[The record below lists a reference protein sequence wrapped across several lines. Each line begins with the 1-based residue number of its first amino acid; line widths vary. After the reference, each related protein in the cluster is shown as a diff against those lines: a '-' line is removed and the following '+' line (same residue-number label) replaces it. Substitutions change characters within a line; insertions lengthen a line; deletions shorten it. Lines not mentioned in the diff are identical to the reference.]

1 MKLVASLLF
10 LLTLSFSGIG
20 QRMPFFTHHVTN
32 PYLYNPAFAGYDSH
46 PVLYLTHRQQWLGV
60 EGAPMSTN
68 LSFHAPTGNANPLSI
83 GADLTHDQLGI
94 FRSSSFRATAAYLI
108 PLSSEREHY
117 LRFGLSAGF
126 GLDSYDLTGL
136 NTSDDALFQAAQEV
150 GIYLQGRAGLQYH
163 LSGFNLGVS
172 IPNLFAPPSFSA
184 TESSGGLGE
193 FNRAIL
199 SLNYR
204 FNLDPTGQFSFE
216 PTLLYHYATEYA
228 PQAEAL
234 GLLRF
239 KESFW
244 VGGGYQQQAGIA
256 AIAGFQSKSF
266 SFSYHFGTGGNELAS
281 QSFGTHEVQLGLILG
296 KKKVAMRRKPRL
308 KTQEDSDAIP
318 EAVIEARKR
327 EEKKKKKRGK
337 EEVPESTPD
346 RKKPSS
352 QPNPT
357 SSEPNSTSSKPD
369 SPSDNQNLKDDTFE
383 DIEQSK
389 DITVTSEESKPAP
402 TEPRFAKAKRDKR
415 STHPLEMEE
424 GSYLIAGT
432 FSQKSNATKL
442 ARSLNQQRY
451 TAEVGYNSEKQYYYT
466 YIMRSDDTEKVRTRI
481 KQIRSKPQFKKAWI
495 LVIE

>member
-68 LSFHAPTGNANPLSI
+68 LSFHSPTGNANPLSV
-83 GADLTHDQLGI
+83 GADLTHDRLGI
-94 FRSSSFRATAAYLI
+94 FSSSVFRATAAYLI
-108 PLSSEREHY
+108 PLSSEKEHHV
-117 LRFGLSAGF
+117 RFGLSAGF

-136 NTSDDALFQAAQEV
+136 NTSDDALFRAAQEA
-150 GIYLQGRAGLQYH
+150 GIYLQGRFGLQYH
-163 LSGFNLGVS
+163 LSGFNLGISV
-172 IPNLFAPPSFSA
+172 PNLFAPPSFTS
-184 TESSGGLGE
+184 TEPSGGLGQ
-193 FNRAIL
+193 FNRAIA
-199 SLNYR
+199 SINYR
-204 FNLDPTGQFSFE
+204 FNLNPTNQLSFE
-216 PTLLYHYATEYA
+216 PTLLYHHSTEYD
-228 PQAEAL
+228 PQFEAL

-239 KESFW
+239 KDSFW

-281 QSFGTHEVQLGLILG
+281 QSLSTHEVQLGLILG
-296 KKKVAMRRKPRL
+296 KKKVMMRRKPRL

-327 EEKKKKKRGK
+327 EEKKRKKKGK
-337 EEVPESTPD
+337 DD
-346 RKKPSS
+346 RSETSPHRKQPSS
-352 QPNPT
+352 KPNST
-357 SSEPNSTSSKPD
+357 SSEPNSP
-369 SPSDNQNLKDDTFE
+369 PNRQNLENATFE
-383 DIEQSK
+383 DIEQSG
-389 DITVTSEESKPAP
+389 DGTITLGESQPN
-402 TEPRFAKAKRDKR
+402 EPRFARAKRDRR
-415 STHPLEMEE
+415 STHPLEMKE

-432 FSQKSNATKL
+432 FSQKSNASKL
-442 ARSLNQQRY
+442 ASKLNQQRY
-451 TAEVGYNSEKQYYYT
+451 TAKVGYNSEKQYYYT
-466 YIMRSDDTEKVRTRI
+466 YLMSSDDTEQVRTRI
-481 KQIRSKPQFKKAWI
+481 KKIRSKPQFKKAWI